1 MARRNVMGVK
11 RIITPSSE
19 ALKSNSLRM
28 APDLSEVVMNRMPK
42 VSDWWIFAWPIS
54 RMNASYR
61 ARISVSEE
69 VMPGLSSPEILIWII
84 SILLS
89 IAKSVKHIIE
99 QSYYYFRFF

>member
-1 MARRNVMGVK
+1 MGVK

-69 VMPGLSSPEILIWII
+69 VMPGLVFARNIDLDYLYLTFHSKI
-84 SILLS
+84 
-89 IAKSVKHIIE
+89 
-99 QSYYYFRFF
+99 R

>member
-1 MARRNVMGVK
+1 MGVK

-42 VSDWWIFAWPIS
+42 VSDWWIFASPIS